1 MIVDIVQ
8 LDNRLE
14 DYRGTFLYSSFSP
27 VIISQPEHSA
37 DEWFWVGRDLSDI
50 DRGFVRLKI
59 VETFMGCVHE
69 HLAVTFS
76 PISAIRSMS
85 DLRNADTVNVISTRI
100 FDDKSQIAHD
110 YHPVSI
116 GSILYELVHRT
127 NLPTGTTIE
136 ALSAELAYLSNIPE
150 FQALRKVTNYHT
162 PKSMMMNGRLIP
174 ADDEKELDLF
184 FGVLNELIPVRYPKA
199 TRCSHIPIQ
208 SSYPHWEDREVMKSA
223 LTQFS
228 TGVVN
233 IPLEAIIR
241 QSQLRDRRF
250 SRIPRR
256 QEFALTNDVLTG
268 CADDIS
274 CKDSLHRLNKY
285 IEALPYVEIR
295 FDCHFNGNN
304 TTWVGGFW
312 NAYTSNFNIL
322 HIDSMSSIESKDL
335 PLNIQQLKPTCELL
349 AVLLENSSRTFGV
362 AAPVQ
367 SASLYRSYND
377 DVYITYTYI
386 DGTIKRYYLDFV
398 YLALGSRAMLD
409 EYECSWFAPCLTH

>member
-1 MIVDIVQ
+1 MVVDIVQ

-14 DYRGTFLYSSFSP
+14 DYRGSFLYSSFSP
-27 VIISQPEHSA
+27 VIVSQPEHSS
-37 DEWFWVGRDLSDI
+37 DEWFWVGRDLTDI

-59 VETFMGCVHE
+59 VETFMGCMHE
-69 HLAVTFS
+69 HLAITFK
-76 PISAIRSMS
+76 PISAIKSRS
-85 DLRNADTVNVISTRI
+85 DLRNADAVNIISTRI
-100 FDDKSQIAHD
+100 FDDRSQISHD
-110 YHPVSI
+110 YHPVSV
-116 GSILYELVHRT
+116 GSMLYELANT
-127 NLPTGTTIE
+127 NNLPTGTTIE
-136 ALSAELAYLSNIPE
+136 ALPAELEYLSNIPG
-150 FQALRKVTNYHT
+150 FQELRKLANCRTS
-162 PKSMMMNGRLIP
+162 KSMMLNGRLVP

-199 TRCSHIPIQ
+199 THYSHIPIQ
-208 SSYPHWEDREVMKSA
+208 SSYPHWEDKEVMKSA

-228 TGVVN
+228 TGLVN
-233 IPLEAIIR
+233 VPLEAIVR
-241 QSQLRDRRF
+241 QAQLRDRRF

-268 CADDIS
+268 CSDDIS

-285 IEALPYVEIR
+285 IEALPYVETR

-312 NAYTSNFNIL
+312 NAYTSNSNIL
-322 HIDSMSSIESKDL
+322 HIDSMSVTEAKNL
-335 PLNIQQLKPTCELL
+335 PWNIQQLKPTCELL
-349 AVLLENSSRTFGV
+349 AILLEKSSKAFGV
-362 AAPVQ
+362 MAPVQ

-398 YLALGSRAMLD
+398 YLALGSRALLD